1 MKLISA
7 EKFEPVDSESESAE
21 LMRLVERF
29 NSGELAAFDGIY
41 LMTHEYVLSCVRK
54 FGYAEQAE
62 DICQE
67 VYVRVYKH
75 LGKFEGRSNFKS
87 WLYRI
92 VVNTSNTLMSK
103 RRRMTQ
109 HEQSVLGDE
118 SYSNSLIDHSQLSP
132 ESEAEIAE
140 LWAKLYS
147 VLPTVSA
154 KMRSVVHM
162 RVVED
167 MPFIEIANT
176 LGITES
182 AAKVRMHRFR
192 ERYGEL
198 LNPDASQSDGFALR
212 TEDMNGAGD
221 VINS

>member
-1 MKLISA
+1 MKPTII
-7 EKFEPVDSESESAE
+7 EKYEPIDVGSESAE
-21 LMRLVERF
+21 IMDLIARF
-29 NSGELAAFDGIY
+29 NAGDLSAFDEIY
-41 LMTHEYVLSCVRK
+41 RMTHKFVLSCALR
-54 FGYAEQAE
+54 FGNPEQAE

-212 TEDMNGAGD
+212 TKDMNGAGD